1 MAKRWVRV
9 VTGHNPSDLESTI
22 NAVIDA
28 EAPHGAE
35 LVDIKLTAT
44 PGTGTSSH
52 GGIGSSLGE
61 FVALLIFQAVS
72 MDY

>member
-9 VTGHNPSDLESTI
+9 VTGHNPSELESAI
-22 NAVIDA
+22 NAVI
-28 EAPHGAE
+28 ETEVPHGAE
-35 LVDIKLTAT
+35 VVDIKITAT

-61 FVALLIFQAVS
+61 FVALIILQSVS
-72 MDY
+72 MG